1 MNALL
6 ELPKET
12 VIDGEIV
19 ALGQEGKPAFH
30 LLLGYGG
37 EAAEVVLYAFDLL
50 MFRGKDM
57 RLWPFEAR
65 RSRLFER
72 RQMREVYGVI
82 NLGTDCPE

>member
-1 MNALL
+1 VNALL

-30 LLLGYGG
+30 LLLGYAG

-50 MFRGKDM
+50 MFRGKHV
-57 RLWPFEAR
+57 RLWPLEER
-65 RSRLFER
+65 RSPL
-72 RQMREVYGVI
+72 V
-82 NLGTDCPE
+82 